1 MKTLLIM
8 AFALLTGLGTAAAK
22 DIKTLIV
29 TTVPQMHCQ
38 NCEKKIKENLRFE
51 KGVKSIET
59 NVEAQTVTI
68 RFDAD
73 KTTPEKIIKGF
84 EKFGYKARELKEGEK
99 VKANADEPCTNM

>member
-1 MKTLLIM
+1 MKTLLTM
-8 AFALLTGLGTAAAK
+8 AFALLMGIGTAAAK

-29 TTVPQMHCQ
+29 TTTPQMHCA
-38 NCEKKIKENLRFE
+38 NCEKKIKDNLRFE

-84 EKFGYKARELKEGEK
+84 EKFGYKAREVKKGET
-99 VKANADEPCTNM
+99 VTRHTDEECTNM